1 MAKKNKKKPHYGFF
15 PSQNRLEKEEKER
28 KQKLFFCSVPTRR
41 EIQNSKKREKNKKIP
56 LWLHFMP
63 KQVGKC
69 REREKIKIVFPFP
82 SDRTGNRKF
91 QKKRRKFKKN
101 QKIQLWLHFKPKQD
115 GKGLERE
122 KKNYRFVSFRTDA
135 LEKIQEKQQKNSIN

>member
-1 MAKKNKKKPHYGFF
+1 
-15 PSQNRLEKEEKER
+15 
-28 KQKLFFCSVPTRR
+28 
-41 EIQNSKKREKNKKIP
+41 
-56 LWLHFMP
+56 MP
-63 KQVGKC
+63 KSVGKC

-91 QKKRRKFKKN
+91 QKKGRKFKKN